1 MSSFNLKKSLA
12 QKKTRSYLNRDFE
25 SFKAELLRYART
37 YYPDQIQD
45 FSDASLGGMFNDLV
59 SYVGD
64 VMSFYSDHQF
74 NETNIETAVEP
85 NNIERLIRL
94 SGVKITG
101 ASPAQ
106 TLVDFSLK
114 VEAEIVDGTYRPK
127 EIYLPTIRAGT
138 KIQANSG
145 IIFELTQDLDFAAK
159 VKNKLIAK
167 VSVDSNDASGNPS
180 VFKLTRPGL
189 CVSGETVE
197 ENFTIPNTFIPFR
210 TITLSQN
217 NISQIIRVIDSDLNE
232 YYEVDTLSN
241 DVVYKK
247 VANSSND
254 AEQVPDNMYVVPAP
268 YRFITRT
275 SLNSANTT
283 LVFGS
288 GRADTIDD
296 DVIPDPSEVALPLYG
311 DRKTFSKVA
320 IDPNSLLNTNSLGVS
335 PVNTTITVR
344 YRSGGGINHNVAPR
358 TIRTVATL
366 STKFQLSVPQVKINA
381 IRTSIEVNN
390 PDVAVG
396 GENIPTQEEFRN
408 IAISYRN
415 SQSRIVTRQDLIARV
430 YSMPPNFGRV
440 YRVGTRSNPTNPLSS
455 LLYIVSR
462 NSDGNLVISPDS
474 LKSNLS
480 KYLNE
485 FRLTSDAYDIID
497 AQIVNFKFEYSVV
510 IDNSVNKATTI
521 STINKRIE
529 NYLNIK
535 NFQIDQPIVVSD
547 LLNLIL
553 NQDGVISLERYRFTN
568 LAGNVKDRTYSE
580 IRYNLGSN
588 TMRGMIN
595 PPAGGIFEL
604 KYPNYDI
611 IGNAL

>member
-25 SFKAELLRYART
+25 SFKVELLRYAKT

-45 FSDASLGGMFNDLV
+45 FSDSSLGGMFNDLV

-74 NETNIETAVEP
+74 NEVNIETAVEP
-85 NNIERLIRL
+85 NNIERLVRL

-106 TLVDFSLK
+106 VSVDFSLK
-114 VEAEIVDGTYRPK
+114 VESEIVDGTYRPK
-127 EIYLPTIRAGT
+127 EIYLPIIRSGT
-138 KIQANSG
+138 KIQSNSG
-145 IIFELTQDLDFAAK
+145 VIFELTQDLDFAAK
-159 VKNKLIAK
+159 VRNSLIAK
-167 VSVDSNDASGNPS
+167 VSVDSTDASGNPS
-180 VFKLTRPGL
+180 VFKLTRSGL

-217 NISQIIRVIDSDLNE
+217 NISQILRVIDSDLNE

-247 VANSSND
+247 VANSSSD
-254 AEQVPDNMYVVPAP
+254 ASEVPDNMYVVPAP

-275 SLNSANTT
+275 SLNNANTT
-283 LVFGS
+283 IIFGS

-296 DVIPDPSEVALPLYG
+296 DIIPDPSEVALPLYG

-320 IDPNSLLNTNSLGVS
+320 IDPNALLNTNSLGVS

-344 YRSGGGINHNVAPR
+344 YRAGGGLNHNVAPR
-358 TIRTVATL
+358 SLRTVASL
-366 STKFQLSVPQVKINA
+366 STKFQLSVPTIKVNA
-381 IRTSIEVNN
+381 IRTSVEVNN
-390 PDVAVG
+390 PEIAVG
-396 GENIPTQEEFRN
+396 GEDIPSQEELRN
-408 IAISYRN
+408 IAINYRN

-462 NSDGNLVISPDS
+462 NSEGHLVISPDA
-474 LKSNLS
+474 LKTNLS

-497 AQIVNFKFEYSVV
+497 AQIINFKFEYSVV
-510 IDNSVNKATTI
+510 IDNNVNKATTI
-521 STINKRIE
+521 STINRRIE

-553 NQDGVISLERYRFTN
+553 NQDGIISLERYKFTN

-588 TMRGMIN
+588 TQRGMII

-604 KYPNYDI
+604 KYSDYDI